1 MNEND
6 YFKYFDL
13 VNSNNKLFE
22 TSNLNLLTNYL
33 F

>member
-6 YFKYFDL
+6 YFKYFYL
-13 VNSNNKLFE
+13 VNSNNILFE
-22 TSNLNLLTNYL
+22 TSNLNVLTNYL